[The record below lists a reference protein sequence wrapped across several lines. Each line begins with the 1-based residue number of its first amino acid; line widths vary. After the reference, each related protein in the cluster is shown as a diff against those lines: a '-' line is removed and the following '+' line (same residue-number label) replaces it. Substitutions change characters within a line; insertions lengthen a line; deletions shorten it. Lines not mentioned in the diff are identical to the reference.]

1 MQTLATAVKL
11 FLALLLVMLT
21 PGMHAASPREAA
33 WKKVEEAVQ
42 QGLPQTALAA
52 LEPILREALAERAWP
67 EAVKALCRKI
77 VLEAEIQGGAP
88 EERITRLEAA
98 LAGAPAEI
106 RPLLE
111 TILAHWYWQYF
122 QQNRWR
128 FLQRSAT
135 AEPPGPDFRTWD
147 LRRLFA
153 EIDRHFTAAFADA
166 DRLRRTP
173 VTAFDEFLVR
183 GTLPD
188 TYRPT
193 LYDFLAHEA
202 LKFYTAGEQV
212 GARPEDAFEIRAE
225 DPIFDSVDLFLAWQP
240 ATADTNAPALKAIRL
255 YQELLRFHRDDA
267 DRTAFLDVDLARLL
281 WGGTAAG
288 EEGRAERLKAA
299 LQRFVESAAG
309 HELEALS
316 LSHWARLER
325 EAGNPAEAHRLATR
339 GRAAHPDSPGGKLC
353 ANLIAEIEAKS
364 AHLSTERVWN
374 APWPT
379 LTVRY
384 RNVTQ
389 VWFRAVAWDW
399 DEFLQREHNR
409 PENLSEEERRAVL
422 AKAPVLAWSAPLP
435 PTTDFKERTVELPAP
450 TTLAPGFYFLI
461 ASHKPDF
468 SEADNQ
474 LSLTTV
480 WVSDLALVT
489 RTRAGQLEGF
499 VLEAASGE
507 PIASARV
514 HGWYLDPRGNRV
526 AVPEVFTDTNGFFTV
541 NAPRGRGVLLK
552 ATARGQ
558 SLATGSEWQVWEPP
572 RRERAQEQTF
582 LFTDRAIYRPGQII
596 QYKGICLRADRAN
609 DRYEALARESVTVA
623 FYDVNGQEIAR
634 QRHAVNDYGAFS
646 GSFTAPRGRLTGP
659 MRLQVVEG
667 PAGLAHVTVEEYK
680 RPKFQ
685 VTLEPP
691 TGAARLGAEVLL
703 PGRAVAYTGAAIDRA
718 EVRYRV
724 VRRTRMPWWWFG
736 WRPPPLRGAEQ
747 EIAHGQLQTDAEGRF
762 QIRFP
767 ARPDPKVPPADEPV
781 FEFEVQADVTDN
793 AGETRSDTRVV
804 RLGYAALE
812 ARLAAPEWLVE
823 AQPVRLEARV
833 TSLDGDPQVTA
844 GVLRVHALQAPDT
857 VQRPKLHEP
866 VGPRFFRGLAA
877 PDEAGDR
884 EGVGEPPDL
893 SDPAHWPPGAV
904 VAEQAFTTD
913 TNGVAVVEFRLP
925 AGAYRAVLE
934 TRDPFG
940 RVVTARLPLTV
951 LNPDAERFP
960 VKVPQHLAAR
970 AWEVQPGEDFLAVWG
985 TGYETGRAFVEIEH
999 RGRFL
1004 QRYWTRPGVTQ
1015 AQIQQ
1020 AVGEAHRG
1028 GFNLLVTFVRENRA
1042 HLITRQVQVPW
1053 KNKELAL
1060 RWVHFRSKL
1069 EPGQRETWTLEV
1081 RRPKSEGAE
1090 SEGAGAERWAAELV
1104 ATLYDASLDAF
1115 APLSWPGGFGVF
1127 RQEPLLVNAGFAN
1140 VLNPLQPFTHWT
1152 WKPVPVELRYRDF
1165 PPEIRQEFFAVPPM
1179 ALRYGL
1185 AVRGIGPQVDM
1196 LAMPA
1201 ATLAEEGAVAANMA
1215 QGRDAQTKAAGA
1227 PPGLGGASETPS
1239 RGPDLSRVSARRN
1252 LNETAFFFPHLRSDS
1267 NGLVHLEFT
1276 MPEALTEWRFLGFA
1290 HDRALHAGLLEGRT
1304 VTARDLMVQPN
1315 PPRFVREGDVLEFTV
1330 KVSNQSDR
1338 PQRGTVRLTFTDGLT
1353 DRPADAAL
1361 GNAQPEQAFELA
1373 PRQSRGFAW
1382 RITVPDGLTV
1392 LAFKA
1397 VGATE
1402 TVSDG
1407 EEGFVPVLARRVLV
1421 TESLPLPIRGPAER
1435 QFHFRALAESAASPT
1450 LRHQSL
1456 TVQMVSQPAWYA
1468 VLALPYLMEFP
1479 HECAEQVFNRYYAN
1493 ALARFIA
1500 NSDPKIRR
1508 IFDLWKNTPALDSP
1522 LEKNAELKAVVLE
1535 ESPWVRQAQR
1545 ESEAR
1550 RNVGVLFDANR
1561 LETELARALDKLRE
1575 AARPDGGWAWFPGG
1589 PRDEYIT
1596 RYIVAGFGRL
1606 RHLGVNPPVDL
1617 ALRALEELDRRVVEQ
1632 HAHILKDWKQP
1643 EDYVP
1648 GPADALYLYGRSF
1661 FLKDRPL
1668 AEPTQR
1674 AVDFFL
1680 ARARQHWLKT
1690 ARQTQGH
1697 LALAL
1702 QRFGDSATAQAI
1714 ARSLKERSVTSEE
1727 LGRYWRDAERS
1738 WWWYHAPIETQAL
1751 MIEVFAEVTR
1761 DAEAV
1766 EECQVWLLKQKQTQ
1780 NWPSTKATA
1789 DAVYALL
1796 LRGRNLLGSDALVEV
1811 SLGGRNVTPA
1821 ASPSPETRDPRPE
1834 IEPGTGFY
1842 EVRFAGPEVR
1852 PELAAITVRKTD
1864 PGVAWGSVHWQYF
1877 EDLSLVKPYEG
1888 TPLQLKKALFV
1899 KRHTTA
1905 GSVLE
1910 PVSGPVAVGD
1920 ELVVRLELRVDR
1932 DMEYVHLK
1940 DARGS
1945 GVEPVNVLS
1954 GYRSQDGLG
1963 YYESTRD
1970 AASHF
1975 FIGWLPRGTYVFEYS
1990 GRVQLRGEYQTGPAS
2005 IQCLYAPEFNSHS
2018 ESFKLVVR

>member
-1 MQTLATAVKL
+1 MFA
-11 FLALLLVMLT
+11 
-21 PGMHAASPREAA
+21 PGIRAASPREAD
-33 WKKVEEAVQ
+33 WKKVEEAQQ
-42 QGLPQTALAA
+42 QGLPQSALAA
-52 LEPILREALAERAWP
+52 LEPILRGALADRAWA
-67 EAVKALCRKI
+67 EAVKALCRQI
-77 VLEAEIQGGAP
+77 TLEAQIQGGAP
-88 EERITRLEAA
+88 EEKITRLATA
-98 LAGAPAEI
+98 LETAPAEI

-111 TILAHWYWQYF
+111 AILAHWYWQYF
-122 QQNRWR
+122 QQNRGR
-128 FLQRSAT
+128 FLQRTAT
-135 AEPPGPDFRTWD
+135 AAPPGPDFRTWD

-153 EIDRHFTAAFADA
+153 EIDRHFTAALADT
-166 DRLRRTP
+166 DRLRATP
-173 VTAFDEFLVR
+173 VTAFDEFLVK

-202 LKFYTAGEQV
+202 LKFYTAGEQA

-225 DPIFDSVDLFLAWQP
+225 DPIFGPVEAFLAWRP
-240 ATADTNAPALKAIRL
+240 ATPDTNAPALKAVRL

-281 WGGTAAG
+281 WGGNAAA

-299 LQRFVESAAG
+299 LQRLVENAAG
-309 HELEALS
+309 HELESLALY
-316 LSHWARLER
+316 HRARLER
-325 EAGNPAEAHRLATR
+325 EAGNPAEAHRLAKR
-339 GRAAHPDSPGGKLC
+339 GRAAHPDSPGGRLC
-353 ANLIAEIEAKS
+353 AHLIAEIEAKS
-364 AHLSTERVWN
+364 AHLTTERVWN

-384 RNVTQ
+384 RNLTQ
-389 VWFRAVAWDW
+389 VWFRAVPWDW
-399 DEFLQREHNR
+399 DQFLKREHSR

-422 AKAPVLAWSAPLP
+422 AKAPALAWSAPLP
-435 PTTDFKERTVELPAP
+435 PTPDFKERTVELPAP
-450 TTLAPGFYFLI
+450 TTLAPGFYFLL

-468 SEADNQ
+468 SEVDNQ

-507 PIASARV
+507 PIPGTRV
-514 HGWYLDPRGNRV
+514 QGWYLNARGDRV
-526 AVPEVFTDTNGFFTV
+526 AVPEVVTDTNGFFTV

-552 ATARGQ
+552 VSAHGQ
-558 SLATGSEWQVWEPP
+558 SLATDSEWQVWESP
-572 RRERAQEQTF
+572 RPERPHEQTF
-582 LFTDRAIYRPGQII
+582 LFTDRAIYRPGQVIR
-596 QYKGICLRADRAN
+596 YKGICLRADRAN
-609 DRYEALARESVTVA
+609 DRYETLARESVTVA
-623 FYDVNGQEIAR
+623 FYDVNGREISR
-634 QRHAVNDYGAFS
+634 QHHAVNDHGAFS
-646 GSFTAPRGRLTGP
+646 GSFTAPRGRLTGS

-667 PAGLAHVTVEEYK
+667 PAGVTHFTVEEYK

-691 TGAARLGAEVLL
+691 AGAARLGAEVLL

-724 VRRTRMPWWWFG
+724 VRRTRMPWWWGG
-736 WRPPPLRGAEQ
+736 WRIPPRRGAEQ
-747 EIAHGQLQTDAEGRF
+747 EIAHGQLQTDADGHF
-762 QIRFP
+762 QIRFH
-767 ARPDPKVPPADEPV
+767 ARPDPKVPAADEPV

-793 AGETRSDTRVV
+793 TGETRSDTRVI
-804 RLGYAALE
+804 RLGYAALQ
-812 ARLAAPEWLVE
+812 ADLSTSEWLTE
-823 AQPVRLEARV
+823 SQPVRLEARI
-833 TSLDGDPQVTA
+833 TTLDGDPQVTA
-844 GVLRVHALQAPDT
+844 GLLRVHALRAPDT
-857 VQRPKLHEP
+857 VQRPGLAEP
-866 VGPRFFRGLAA
+866 VRPRFFPGRLGLNDAA
-877 PDEAGDR
+877 
-884 EGVGEPPDL
+884 EGEGQGEPPDL
-893 SDPAHWPPGAV
+893 SDPAHWPLGAV

-913 TNGVAVVEFRLP
+913 TNGVAALEFRLP

-940 RVVTARLPLTV
+940 QAVTARRPLTV
-951 LNPDAERFP
+951 VNPDAEHFP

-970 AWEVQPGEDFLAVWG
+970 AWEVQPGEEFLAVWG

-1004 QRYWTRPGVTQ
+1004 QRYWTRPGATQ
-1015 AQIQQ
+1015 AQIKQ

-1042 HLITRQVQVPW
+1042 HLTIRQVQVPW
-1053 KNKELAL
+1053 KNKELTL
-1060 RWVHFRSKL
+1060 RWERFRSKL
-1069 EPGQRETWTLEV
+1069 EPGQRETWALEV
-1081 RRPKSEGAE
+1081 RPPKPDAAD

-1115 APLSWPGGFGVF
+1115 APLHWPAGFGVF
-1127 RQEPLLVNAGFAN
+1127 RQEPLLVTAGFAN
-1140 VLNPLQPFTHWT
+1140 SANPLQPFTHWT
-1152 WKPVPVELRYRDF
+1152 WEPISVELRYRDF
-1165 PPEIRQEFFAVPPM
+1165 PPEIRQEFFAPVPM

-1185 AVRGIGPQVDM
+1185 AVRAVGTETDRLV
-1196 LAMPA
+1196 MPA
-1201 ATLAEEGAVAANMA
+1201 AAPAAEAALTAHAAPGPAAQAKAGVAGSGVEA
-1215 QGRDAQTKAAGA
+1215 T
-1227 PPGLGGASETPS
+1227 SESPA
-1239 RGPDLSRVSARRN
+1239 RGPDLSRVAARKN
-1252 LNETAFFFPHLRSDS
+1252 LEETAFFFPHLRSDT
-1267 NGLVHLEFT
+1267 NGLVRLEFT

-1290 HDRALHAGLLEGRT
+1290 HDRALRAGLLEGRT

-1353 DRPADAAL
+1353 GQPADAAL
-1361 GNAQPEQAFELA
+1361 GHVHPEQSFELG

-1382 RITVPDGLTV
+1382 RIGVPDGLTV

-1402 TVSDG
+1402 SVSDG

-1421 TESLPLPIRGPAER
+1421 TESLPLPVRGPATRRFE
-1435 QFHFRALAESAASPT
+1435 FKALAESAGSPT

-1508 IFDLWKNTPALDSP
+1508 VFDLWKNTPALDSP
-1522 LEKNAELKAVVLE
+1522 LEKNPELKAVVLE

-1561 LETELARALDKLRE
+1561 LEAELAGALEKLRQT
-1575 AARPDGGWAWFPGG
+1575 ARPDGGWAWFPGG

-1606 RHLGVNPPVDL
+1606 RHLGVNTPVDL
-1617 ALRALEELDRRVVEQ
+1617 ALMALEPLDRRVVEQ
-1632 HAHILKDWKQP
+1632 HARILKDWKQP

-1648 GPADALYLYGRSF
+1648 DPADALYLYGRSF

-1668 AEPTQR
+1668 AEPALR
-1674 AVDFFL
+1674 AVEFFL
-1680 ARARQHWLKT
+1680 ARARQHWLRT
-1690 ARQTQGH
+1690 GRQTQGH

-1702 QRFGDSATAQAI
+1702 QRFGDPATARAI

-1727 LGRYWRDAERS
+1727 LGRFWRDPQPS

-1751 MIEVFAEVTR
+1751 MIEVFAEIAQ
-1761 DAEAV
+1761 DAAAV

-1796 LRGRNLLGSDALVEV
+1796 LRGRNLLGSDALVELTV
-1811 SLGGRNVTPA
+1811 GGRNITPLTTPGA
-1821 ASPSPETRDPRPE
+1821 ATREPGTAV
-1834 IEPGTGFY
+1834 EPGTGFY
-1842 EVRFAGPEVR
+1842 EVRFAGAEVT
-1852 PELAAITVRKTD
+1852 PAMSTITLRKTD

-1877 EDLSLVKPYEG
+1877 EDLSRVQPYEG

-1899 KRHTTA
+1899 KRATTA
-1905 GSVLE
+1905 GPVLE

-1940 DARGS
+1940 DQRGS

-1954 GYRSQDGLG
+1954 GYRYQDGLG

-1970 AASHF
+1970 TASHF

-1990 GRVQLRGEYQTGPAS
+1990 ARVQLRGEYQTGPAG